1 MPLLA
6 GDFVTDDAGTGFVH
20 TAPSHGADDYELVRA
35 RTASS
40 TG

>member
-1 MPLLA
+1 MLE

-20 TAPSHGADDYELVRA
+20 TAPEPRRSTTTTSSSA
-35 RTASS
+35 TASS